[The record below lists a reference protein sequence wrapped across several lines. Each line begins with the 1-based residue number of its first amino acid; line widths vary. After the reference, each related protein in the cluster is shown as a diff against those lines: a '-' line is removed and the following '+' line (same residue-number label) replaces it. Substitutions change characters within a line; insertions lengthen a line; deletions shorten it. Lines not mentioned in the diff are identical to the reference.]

1 MIVFVV
7 TSVDCNYIFIPL
19 IITLTTTTNHTSLFP
34 SWGKFYI
41 ISPFLRYS
49 NYKQSA
55 YQYITFDG
63 SIITLN
69 STNITNDRTY
79 IWWFPYFLVILDD
92 FIVILDNTKITYNL
106 LSHSMIFLTHIRWLQ
121 YHILPYV
128 CHIW

>member
-7 TSVDCNYIFIPL
+7 ASVDCNYIFIPL
-19 IITLTTTTNHTSLFP
+19 IIMLTTTTNHTFLFP

-63 SIITLN
+63 SIITLS

-106 LSHSMIFLTHIRWLQ
+106 LSHSMIFFTHIRWLQ